1 MNKESLDRV
10 FKLPEGKA
18 SPTLILMSRR
28 PLLLVT
34 AAILFGADV
43 AFAQDRPISV
53 YFEPC
58 DTQQLNDAIA
68 AALTQPPFLL
78 QTRNMPGAL
87 VVSIPDRITV
97 DRKTSGIVWTFTV
110 AFRRNGDSLGQS
122 VESCEEKNLNDCT
135 DQIVSDVKSAAETG
149 Q

>member
-1 MNKESLDRV
+1 
-10 FKLPEGKA
+10 
-18 SPTLILMSRR
+18 MSSR

-34 AAILFGADV
+34 AAILFGSNV

-58 DTQQLNDAIA
+58 ETQQLNDAIV

-87 VVSIPDRITV
+87 VVTIPDRVTV
-97 DRKTSGIVWTFTV
+97 DQRASGKVWTFTV
-110 AFRRNGDSLGQS
+110 AFRRNGDLLGQS
-122 VESCEEKNLNDCT
+122 VESCNEKKLSDCT
-135 DQIVSDVKSAAETG
+135 DQLVSDVKSAARMR

>member
-1 MNKESLDRV
+1 M
-10 FKLPEGKA
+10 P
-18 SPTLILMSRR
+18 ILMSRP

-34 AAILFGADV
+34 AAILFGTGV
-43 AFAQDRPISV
+43 AFAQDQPISV
-53 YFEPC
+53 YFEAC

-87 VVSIPDRITV
+87 VVTIPDRITV
-97 DRKTSGIVWTFTV
+97 DNKTGGTIWTFTV
-110 AFRRNGDSLGQS
+110 AFRRNGDLLGQS
-122 VESCEEKNLNDCT
+122 VESCNEKKLSDCT
-135 DQIVSDVKSAAETG
+135 DQLVSDVKSAAGMG

>member
-1 MNKESLDRV
+1 
-10 FKLPEGKA
+10 
-18 SPTLILMSRR
+18 MSR
-28 PLLLVT
+28 PSLLFVT
-34 AAILFGADV
+34 AAILFGTDV

-87 VVSIPDRITV
+87 VVTIPDRIIV
-97 DRKTSGIVWTFTV
+97 ERKTAGTTWTFTV

-122 VESCEEKNLNDCT
+122 VESCEEKKLGDCT
-135 DQIVSDVKSAAETG
+135 SQLVSDVKSAAGIG

>member
-1 MNKESLDRV
+1 
-10 FKLPEGKA
+10 
-18 SPTLILMSRR
+18 MSRH
-28 PLLLVT
+28 PVLLVT
-34 AAILFGADV
+34 AAVLFATNV

-58 DTQQLNDAIA
+58 DTQALNDAIA

-87 VVSIPDRITV
+87 VVTIPDKISV
-97 DRKTSGIVWTFTV
+97 ERKTDSATWTFTV
-110 AFRRNGDSLGQS
+110 AFRRNGESLGQS
-122 VESCEEKNLNDCT
+122 VESCSEKKLSDCT
-135 DQIVSDVKSAAETG
+135 DQLVSDVKSAAAMG